1 MALRRVTLPVR
12 KAFDSRKRRI
22 YLAITAVLL
31 LLLAIVA
38 ISILH
43 SAADRS
49 NREYTQKARESMS
62 AGDYE
67 SALLYLRRVKNAEDS
82 PEVLMLMADCYEA
95 MGNYP
100 RALETLRKMNT
111 SDPAISNRIQSIE
124 QMKIQ
129 QGQEKRVSIAGTEF
143 DVTAQTAV
151 LDGMNLTDTDLRELT
166 ALYSLDKLSL
176 KNNHITDIQ
185 PLAQLGGLDEL
196 NLTGN
201 QIRDISA
208 LESLNGLRILVL
220 DGNPV
225 KKCEALKKITHLKS
239 LSVLDTLL
247 ETEDLL
253 QLSEMIP
260 GCAIRFDKGGEE
272 TILLAGEVYQL
283 NATELILA
291 GKKLTDISVL
301 SSFKELKILDL
312 SDNDVSELGPLMD
325 LSQLEKVNL
334 SGNSVSDL
342 RPLIGLPLLTVLNV
356 SDNLIS
362 ETSSVGSVEKLVEL
376 NLSGNLIR
384 DYSGLG
390 RLSNLK
396 VLNLSRTGITDSD
409 LPELYPLKALYNLD
423 LRENYGLSD
432 IAVGALKSELPGCGI
447 ATPELV
453 YEIDFSGHLVR
464 SDETNIAFPAGGI
477 TDLSALTKLS
487 HLEELNLRDNEIN
500 NLYPLEVTPSRDKIR
515 RLDLAGNN
523 IMDVLSLYALSTIEE
538 LDLSGNQIEVVAG
551 LRKLTT
557 LRWLDLSGNPVSLEA
572 VNDLRS
578 WLPDCTIIFS

>member
-201 QIRDISA
+201 QEIRLGRSYY
-208 LESLNGLRILVL
+208 
-220 DGNPV
+220 
-225 KKCEALKKITHLKS
+225 LKS
-239 LSVLDTLL
+239 V
-247 ETEDLL
+247 
-253 QLSEMIP
+253 
-260 GCAIRFDKGGEE
+260 
-272 TILLAGEVYQL
+272 
-283 NATELILA
+283 
-291 GKKLTDISVL
+291 DI
-301 SSFKELKILDL
+301 E
-312 SDNDVSELGPLMD
+312 
-325 LSQLEKVNL
+325 
-334 SGNSVSDL
+334 
-342 RPLIGLPLLTVLNV
+342 
-356 SDNLIS
+356 
-362 ETSSVGSVEKLVEL
+362 
-376 NLSGNLIR
+376 
-384 DYSGLG
+384 
-390 RLSNLK
+390 
-396 VLNLSRTGITDSD
+396 
-409 LPELYPLKALYNLD
+409 
-423 LRENYGLSD
+423 
-432 IAVGALKSELPGCGI
+432 
-447 ATPELV
+447 
-453 YEIDFSGHLVR
+453 FSGYII
-464 SDETNIAFPAGGI
+464 SME
-477 TDLSALTKLS
+477 
-487 HLEELNLRDNEIN
+487 
-500 NLYPLEVTPSRDKIR
+500 KI
-515 RLDLAGNN
+515 
-523 IMDVLSLYALSTIEE
+523 E
-538 LDLSGNQIEVVAG
+538 
-551 LRKLTT
+551 K
-557 LRWLDLSGNPVSLEA
+557 
-572 VNDLRS
+572 
-578 WLPDCTIIFS
+578 